1 MLGPMGPF
9 EWGVI
14 LVLVLLLFGPKN
26 LPKLANSLGRSV
38 RELKNGLSNLGDDIR
53 NSTDEPRTGDKSG
66 AATRS
71 KTESVPPVTPVDTP
85 TVEHTEKQ
93 A

>member
-1 MLGPMGPF
+1 MPSMGPF
-9 EWGVI
+9 EWAVV

-53 NSTDEPRTGDKSG
+53 HSSEEPRPTEKTT
-66 AATRS
+66 AATAS
-71 KTESVPPVTPVDTP
+71 KTTTPAPPVDTP

>member
-1 MLGPMGPF
+1 MPSMGPL
-9 EWGVI
+9 EWGII

-38 RELKNGLSNLGDDIR
+38 RELKNGLQNLGDDIR
-53 NSTDEPRTGDKSG
+53 NTTDDARPADKTTTAQAKPA
-66 AATRS
+66 AATPAS
-71 KTESVPPVTPVDTP
+71 PVENNP
-85 TVEHTEKQ
+85 TVEHSEKQ